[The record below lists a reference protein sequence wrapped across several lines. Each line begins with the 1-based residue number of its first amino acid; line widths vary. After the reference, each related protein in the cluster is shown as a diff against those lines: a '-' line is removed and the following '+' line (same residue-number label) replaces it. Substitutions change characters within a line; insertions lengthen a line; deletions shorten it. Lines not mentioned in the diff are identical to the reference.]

1 MSIFDLLFIALF
13 LATVVVLLV
22 AGFNAIRGRS
32 SRAIRILGNYL
43 ICAGL
48 YLGTVVLVSVF
59 SPRRVV
65 AMGEPRCFDDWCIA
79 VEGIERVPME
89 NGTSYVAKL
98 RVSSTARRV
107 SQRENNVVVYMT
119 DDRDIRYDPIAD
131 RGAVPLNVLLL
142 PQQSVATDRIFHLPA
157 DAHPVGIVIGHQG
170 GFPIGWFIIGDEAWF
185 HKPAIVPIQ

>member
-13 LATVVVLLV
+13 LTTVVVLLV

-43 ICAGL
+43 VCAGL

-65 AMGEPRCFDDWCIA
+65 AMGEARCFDDWCIA
-79 VEGIERVPME
+79 VEGIQRVPME
-89 NGTSYVAKL
+89 NGVSYVAKL
-98 RVSSTARRV
+98 RVSSTAGRV